1 MPYVQIEDP
10 AIIDVNS
17 MHQIIQ
23 VVNEHSD
30 SIAALTNNFGASSSV
45 TEQSGKDWATTYD
58 AGTQMIQFGR
68 SVVTSDGS
76 GNVSEVVSF
85 AVDFASTPV
94 VTATSYSNT
103 AGNYDVNVSVR
114 ALSASGFTL
123 EAQNAGATS
132 TFSIN
137 WIAIGSK

>member
-1 MPYVQIEDP
+1 MPYIQIEDP

-45 TEQSGKDWATTYD
+45 SEQNGKDWATTFD
-58 AGTQMIQFGR
+58 SGTQLIQFGR
-68 SVVTSDGS
+68 SVVTSSTS
-76 GNVSEVVSF
+76 GTVSEVTSF

-94 VTATSYSNT
+94 ITATSYSNT
-103 AGNYDVNVSVR
+103 AGNYDVNVTVR
-114 ALSASGFTL
+114 AVSPSGFTI